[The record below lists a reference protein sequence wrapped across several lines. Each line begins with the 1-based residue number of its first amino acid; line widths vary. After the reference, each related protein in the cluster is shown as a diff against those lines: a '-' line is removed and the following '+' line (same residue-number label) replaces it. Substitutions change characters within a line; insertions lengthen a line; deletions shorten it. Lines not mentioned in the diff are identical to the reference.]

1 MQLGMICVGK
11 MKAGPERDL
20 LDRYCDRIAKSA
32 SQLGIT
38 WAGIIEIAESRA
50 ADANTRKSQ
59 EAEAIVSQIRSER
72 AALLVLDETGRDMA
86 SKTWASQIERFRD
99 DGFAKCLLL
108 IGGPDG
114 HDAQLRSRAADVVS
128 LGKHT
133 MPHQLVRIVVAEQL
147 YRVMTILSGHPY
159 HRQ

>member
-20 LDRYCDRIAKSA
+20 LDRYCDRIAKGA
-32 SQLGIT
+32 PQLGIT
-38 WAGIIEIAESRA
+38 WAGITEIAESRA
-50 ADANTRKSQ
+50 TDAKTRKSQ
-59 EAEAIVSQIRSER
+59 EAEVIISQVRSER
-72 AALLVLDETGRDMA
+72 AALLVLDESGRDLA
-86 SKTWASQIERFRD
+86 SSDWAGKIERYRD

-114 HDAQLRSRAADVVS
+114 HDGQLRARAQKTIS
-128 LGKHT
+128 FGKQT
-133 MPHQLVRIVVAEQL
+133 MPHQLVRIIAAEQL
-147 YRVMTILSGHPY
+147 YRAVTILIGHPY